1 MEENLAS
8 ATADSVSASA
18 LWSQEKEFWDSKVD
32 TNSGPR
38 TREAQHFRL
47 VHWASSLLKERDEVR
62 AQLALSPP
70 AEESIIIRQE
80 LDLLETQIAE
90 KGVEKM
96 LQDLSRR
103 WSERETRERNALQV
117 HILLRV
123 SCSHNKIYCLLQAEQ
138 RVKVCPSSFFWL
150 GYLIVLIFPKEI
162 GNNVKSYREKAS
174 HLIAAQKYVAF
185 GWSADPVASAFIGL

>member
-18 LWSQEKEFWDSKVD
+18 LWSHETEFWDSKVD

-117 HILLRV
+117 HILLAV
-123 SCSHNKIYCLLQAEQ
+123 TCSQNKIYCLLQAEQ

>member
-80 LDLLETQIAE
+80 LDLLVSPGSICINFVLFIFVLDGL
-90 KGVEKM
+90 KKF
-96 LQDLSRR
+96 
-103 WSERETRERNALQV
+103 
-117 HILLRV
+117 LL
-123 SCSHNKIYCLLQAEQ
+123 L
-138 RVKVCPSSFFWL
+138 
-150 GYLIVLIFPKEI
+150 
-162 GNNVKSYREKAS
+162 
-174 HLIAAQKYVAF
+174 
-185 GWSADPVASAFIGL
+185 